1 MTYCFNPDCQQSQNP
16 DDARFCQNCGKPL
29 WLGDRY
35 RAVKVIG
42 QGGFGKTFLA
52 VDQSN
57 PALPYCVVKQSLPLR
72 QLNLSSQQT
81 ADLFCQEA
89 ERLAELGTHPQI
101 PRLWEHF
108 AWQDSQYLVQEHID
122 GQNLEV
128 LLAEE
133 KTFSEERVRQ
143 VLQDL
148 LPVLRFVHGHQV
160 IHRDIKPENIICPQQ
175 SDKLVLV
182 DFGASKF
189 VTETMLV
196 RTGTLIGSAGYVAPE
211 QAMGKA
217 EFSSDLYSLGVTCI
231 HLLTGLHP
239 FDLYSISEDAWVW
252 TQYLAQPVS
261 YNLRQVLDK
270 LLQKATSRR
279 YRTATAVLQD
289 LGLEGSS
296 ALIASYRPPS
306 PAPATQSEPPSPAVL
321 PQWACQHTL
330 IGHIGA
336 ITAIALHPQAP
347 LLASGS
353 SDKTIKLWDIQT
365 GELLHN
371 FAERGFF
378 GFSNGHSDRITGLQF
393 TPDGQTLISSS
404 SDGQIKLWEIPS
416 CKPVTT
422 LPEAGWGIS
431 AIALSRD
438 GRILAGGS
446 NDGSLH
452 LWNLGTLAVI
462 SNLSSHQDQVSGL
475 LLSPK
480 GQTLISSSHDK
491 TICLWSVNRRCLLKT
506 INGHL
511 DRVSAIAI
519 TPDWQILVSASWD
532 RQIKLWDLVRAKPL
546 RNLAGHSDR
555 ISCLAISPDGHLLA
569 SAGEDSTIKLW
580 SISQTVLTRPQ
591 TLRPM
596 TIQHGWGIN
605 ALCFSPD
612 SQTLVSGSTDET
624 IKIWRL
630 VGLGRTV

>member
-1 MTYCFNPDCQQSQNP
+1 MTYCFNPDCQRSQNP
-16 DDARFCQNCGKPL
+16 DDARFCQSCGRSL
-29 WLGDRY
+29 LLGDRY
-35 RAVKVIG
+35 RAIKVIG
-42 QGGFGKTFLA
+42 QGGFGRTFLA

-72 QLNLSSQQT
+72 QSNLSPQQT
-81 ADLFCQEA
+81 ADLFRQEA

-108 AWQDSQYLVQEHID
+108 EWQDSQYLVQEYID

-128 LLAEE
+128 LLAQE
-133 KTFSEERVRQ
+133 KTFAEERVRQ

-160 IHRDIKPENIICPQQ
+160 IHRDIKPENIICPQA
-175 SDKLVLV
+175 SDKLALV

-189 VTETMLV
+189 VTETMLA

-231 HLLTGLHP
+231 HLLTGMHP

-252 TQYLAQPVS
+252 TQYLAHPVS

-296 ALIASYRPPS
+296 VLTVPYRPS
-306 PAPATQSEPPSPAVL
+306 PPVQAPQSEQAALL
-321 PQWACQHTL
+321 PRWNCQHTL
-330 IGHIGA
+330 LGHVGA
-336 ITAIALHPQAP
+336 ITAIALHPHEF

-353 SDKTIKLWDIQT
+353 SDKTIKLWDVQT
-365 GELLHN
+365 GELLHT

-378 GFSNGHSDRITGLQF
+378 GFNNGHTDRITGLQF

-404 SDGQIKLWEIPS
+404 SDGQIKLWDIS
-416 CKPVTT
+416 SRKLITT

-438 GRILAGGS
+438 GKILAGGS
-446 NDGSLH
+446 HDGSLH
-452 LWNLGTLAVI
+452 LWQMETLEVI
-462 SNLSSHQDQVSGL
+462 TTLNHHQNQVSGL

-480 GQTLISSSHDK
+480 GQTLISSSYDQ
-491 TICLWSVNRRCLLKT
+491 TICLWSVSGSRLLKRLT
-506 INGHL
+506 GHL

-546 RNLAGHSDR
+546 RNLVGHSDR
-555 ISCLAISPDGHLLA
+555 ISCLAVSPSGYLLA

-580 SISQTVLTRPQ
+580 SVAEDVLTQPQ
-591 TLRPM
+591 KLRPM

-605 ALCFSPD
+605 ALGFSID
-612 SQTLVSGSTDET
+612 SQILVSGSTDET
-624 IKIWRL
+624 IKIWRS
-630 VGLGRTV
+630 VNHIT